1 MGQLVLFE
9 SNDPHSFSDVTALAD
24 SANKS
29 GVAMKRK
36 VKVQVQ
42 NPKLTSN
49 PKQEFDVRHLPV

>member
-36 VKVQVQ
+36 VKVQ

-49 PKQEFDVRHLPV
+49 RKQEFDVRHLLV